1 LVLSESLNKIGN
13 GTTGLT
19 KSIPAG
25 DKNNRSSRLFIQVHM
40 AYNCIWIAGV
50 LLMSPI
56 IKILIADDHPLLR
69 ESLHKTLS
77 NQRDMKVVGE
87 AGDGNEVIR
96 MAEELKPDI
105 IIMDIMMPSVN
116 GIEASKQIKKDL
128 PNIAILIL
136 TAYDDDNYVLGLL
149 EAGAAGYLLKSA
161 RGQDIVNAI
170 RAIEAGESVLHPN
183 IIGKLLKRAMLK
195 SNSAPEQQKNELLS
209 EREKEMLKLL
219 STGMS
224 NKEIADTLCLSI
236 RTVKAHMSNIFTKM
250 HVASRS
256 EALIEAMKLGL
267 ITMEEIKKE
276 SGV

>member
-1 LVLSESLNKIGN
+1 MYI
-13 GTTGLT
+13 
-19 KSIPAG
+19 
-25 DKNNRSSRLFIQVHM
+25 
-40 AYNCIWIAGV
+40 AYNCIWIPGV
-50 LLMSPI
+50 FIMSPI

-77 NQRDMKVVGE
+77 NQRDMEVVGE
-87 AGDGNEVIR
+87 ATDGNEVIR

-105 IIMDIMMPSVN
+105 IIMDIMMPTVN

-195 SNSAPEQQKNELLS
+195 TNSAPEQQKNELLS

>member
-1 LVLSESLNKIGN
+1 
-13 GTTGLT
+13 
-19 KSIPAG
+19 
-25 DKNNRSSRLFIQVHM
+25 M

-87 AGDGNEVIR
+87 AGDGNEVIK

-105 IIMDIMMPSVN
+105 IIMDIMMPTVN

-195 SNSAPEQQKNELLS
+195 SNSTPEQQKNELLS
-209 EREKEMLKLL
+209 EREREMLKLL

-224 NKEIADTLCLSI
+224 NKEIANTLCLSI

-276 SGV
+276 SDV